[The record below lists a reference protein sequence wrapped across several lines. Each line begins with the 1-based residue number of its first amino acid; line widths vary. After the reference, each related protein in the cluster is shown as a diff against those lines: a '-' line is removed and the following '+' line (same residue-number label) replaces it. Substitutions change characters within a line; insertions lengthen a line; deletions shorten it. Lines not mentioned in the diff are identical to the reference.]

1 MPIKKIFLTTTWLIC
16 SLSPLLSQ
24 TREYALAIHGGA
36 GNMDAIVKNA
46 ELATPYYAALDS
58 ALRIG
63 EELLAKGAHAEEVVI
78 AVIRYLED
86 NPLFNAGKGA
96 TVTYEGA
103 FELDACIMLGKDLRA
118 GAVAGVKT
126 VRHPI
131 EAAYAVMTQSPHVM
145 LSGEGADKF
154 AAGQGLEIVD
164 NSYFATPRT
173 LRLIEQIKEESEK
186 NGTVGCVV
194 LDKNGNLAAGTST
207 GGMLRKRWGRIGD
220 SPIVGAG
227 TSADNSSCAVSCTGH
242 GEYFIRH
249 AVAFNLCAR
258 YKYLGETVSQAAEQI
273 IHHELNAEEGNG
285 DLIAIDKNGQIAMTF
300 NSAGMFR
307 GSLYKET
314 NSPASVK
321 SVGIGHYIKQDKRHD

>member
-1 MPIKKIFLTTTWLIC
+1 MKTLFLNVTLLIC

-24 TREYALAIHGGA
+24 KREYAMAIHGGA
-36 GNMDAIVKNA
+36 GNLEAMVKDPERA
-46 ELATPYYAALDS
+46 APYYAALDS
-58 ALRIG
+58 ALRVG
-63 EELLAKGAHAEEVVI
+63 EALLVKGAQAEEVVI

-103 FELDACIMLGKDLRA
+103 FELDACIMLGKDLSA

-126 VRHPI
+126 VRHPV

-145 LSGEGADKF
+145 LSGDGADRF
-154 AAGQGLEIVD
+154 AAGQGLEIVE

-173 LRLIEQIKEESEK
+173 LQIIEQIKEESEK

-194 LDKNGNLAAGTST
+194 LDKHGNLAAGTST

-220 SPIVGAG
+220 APIVGAG
-227 TSADNSSCAVSCTGH
+227 TYADNNSCAVSCTGH

-258 YKYLGETVSQAAEQI
+258 YKYLGETVAQAAEHI
-273 IHHELNAEEGNG
+273 IHHELNADAGNG
-285 DLIAIDKNGQIAMTF
+285 GLIAVDKNGLIAMPF
-300 NSAGMFR
+300 NSAGMLR
-307 GSLYKET
+307 GSVYKEKD
-314 NSPASVK
+314 SPDSVS
-321 SVGIGHYIKQDKRHD
+321 SVAIGIEP

>member
-1 MPIKKIFLTTTWLIC
+1 MKTFILSVTWLIF

-24 TREYALAIHGGA
+24 KREYAMAIHGGA
-36 GNMDAIVKNA
+36 GTLQEVEKDPVRNA
-46 ELATPYYAALDS
+46 PYYAALDS

-63 EELLAKGAHAEEVVI
+63 ENLLVGGAQAEEVVI
-78 AVIRYLED
+78 AVIRYLEN

-96 TVTYEGA
+96 TVTYEGT

-126 VRHPI
+126 IRNPI
-131 EAAYAVMTQSPHVM
+131 QAAYAVMTQSPHVM
-145 LSGEGADKF
+145 LSGDGADRF
-154 AAGQGLEIVD
+154 AAEQGLEIVE

-173 LRLIEQIKEESEK
+173 LQLIEQFKERNEK

-194 LDKNGNLAAGTST
+194 LDKHGNLSAGTST
-207 GGMLRKRWGRIGD
+207 GGMLGKRWGRIGD
-220 SPIVGAG
+220 APIVGAG
-227 TSADNSSCAVSCTGH
+227 TYADNNSCAVSCTGH

-258 YKYLGETVSQAAEQI
+258 YKYLGENVSQVAEYI
-273 IHHELNAEEGNG
+273 IHRELNADAGNG
-285 DLIAIDKNGQIAMTF
+285 GLIAVDKNGQIAMPF

-307 GSLYKET
+307 GSLYKEAT
-314 NSPASVK
+314 SSASVK
-321 SVGIGHYIKQDKRHD
+321 SVAIGTETKSLL

>member
-1 MPIKKIFLTTTWLIC
+1 MEGLVK
-16 SLSPLLSQ
+16 
-24 TREYALAIHGGA
+24 
-36 GNMDAIVKNA
+36 DAA
-46 ELATPYYAALDS
+46 RASPYYAALDS

-63 EELLAKGAHAEEVVI
+63 ENLLIRSAHAEEVVI
-78 AVIRYLED
+78 AVVRYLED

-103 FELDACIMLGKDLRA
+103 FELDACIMLGKDLSA

-126 VRHPI
+126 VRNPI
-131 EAAYAVMTQSPHVM
+131 RAAYAVMTQSPHVM
-145 LSGEGADKF
+145 LSGEGADRF

-173 LRLIEQIKEESEK
+173 LQLIEQFKEENEK

-194 LDKNGNLAAGTST
+194 LDKYGDLAAGTST

-220 SPIVGAG
+220 APIVGAG
-227 TSADNSSCAVSCTGH
+227 TYADNNSCAVSCTGH

-258 YKYLGETVSQAAEQI
+258 YKYLGETVSQAAGHI
-273 IHHELNAEEGNG
+273 IHNELNADAGNG
-285 DLIAIDKNGQIAMTF
+285 GLIAVDKNGQLAMNF
-300 NSAGMFR
+300 NSASMFR
-307 GSLYKET
+307 GSVYKDENAPT
-314 NSPASVK
+314 SV
-321 SVGIGHYIKQDKRHD
+321 SFVAIGYEPQQ

>member
-1 MPIKKIFLTTTWLIC
+1 MKTLFLTVTWLIC
-16 SLSPLLSQ
+16 SLSPLFSQ
-24 TREYALAIHGGA
+24 KREYAMAIHGGA
-36 GNMDAIVKNA
+36 GNV
-46 ELATPYYAALDS
+46 EGLAKDPAYHAALDS

-63 EELLAKGAHAEEVVI
+63 EKLLEQGAQAEEVVI
-78 AVIRYLED
+78 AVVRYLED

-103 FELDACIMLGKDLRA
+103 FELDACIMLGKDLNA

-126 VRHPI
+126 VKNPI
-131 EAAYAVMTQSPHVM
+131 KAAYAVMTQSPHVM

-173 LRLIEQIKEESEK
+173 LRIIEQFKEENEK
-186 NGTVGCVV
+186 KGTVGCVV
-194 LDKNGNLAAGTST
+194 LDKHGNLAAGTST

-220 SPIVGAG
+220 APIVGAG
-227 TSADNSSCAVSCTGH
+227 TYADNNSCAVSCTGH

-249 AVAFNLCAR
+249 VVAFNLCAR
-258 YKYLGETVSQAAEQI
+258 YKYLGETVLQAAEHI
-273 IHHELNAEEGNG
+273 IHHELNADAGNG
-285 DLIAIDKNGQIAMTF
+285 GLIAVDKDGKIAMPF

-307 GSLYKET
+307 GSIYKEE
-314 NSPASVK
+314 NAPASISFVA
-321 SVGIGHYIKQDKRHD
+321 IGPEP